1 MSPNDGSEEAL
12 ISRPLTH
19 DARHAM
25 NESVHRTMNQLR
37 EKDAL
42 AASTASMNCECEC
55 SRSECNSGFQIT
67 IADYE
72 AVRSSGRRFVVT
84 PGHEDE
90 DEAIIAKTPEYVVI
104 EKLGEQ
110 GRIADSLKPR
120 SDPLLD

>member
-1 MSPNDGSEEAL
+1 
-12 ISRPLTH
+12 
-19 DARHAM
+19 M
-25 NESVHRTMNQLR
+25 NESVHRTMNELR

-42 AASTASMNCECEC
+42 AAPTASMNCECEC

-72 AVRSSGRRFVVT
+72 AVRANGRRFVVT

-90 DEAIIAKTPEYVVI
+90 DEEIIATTPEYVVI

-120 SDPLLD
+120 SDMPLD